1 MYQDKLKNG
10 PALRSCLRMLAVAF
24 LVAIGVSQPLFAFD
38 TRAHAAWVFDVGT
51 HSVLLEKNADQS
63 IPPASMSKLMTVNM
77 LFEALKDGRVT
88 MDTTFG
94 VSAHARSMGGSTMFL
109 NEQDRPTVRELIQ
122 GMIVNSGNDACVV
135 VAEGLAGSE
144 DAFATQMTE
153 RAKALG
159 MTQSNFA
166 NASGWPDPNHRMSM
180 HDLGILALRLIEEF
194 PEHYKVFS
202 ETEYNY
208 ADRAPD
214 NRFNRNPLLK
224 LGIGAD
230 GLKTGHTEEAGYGL
244 VGSAV
249 QGDRRVIVVISG
261 LASEKERSEEAES
274 LVNWAFRQFA
284 QKTVAKAGVSVAD
297 ATVWMGAESTVGL
310 VPEKDVR
317 ILVPALVQDT
327 MTAEVV
333 YNGPLTAPIAAGQ
346 EVAKLLVHVP
356 DLPDVIVPLVAA
368 TDVGKGG
375 FLKRLGSAAQSLIAE
390 VQDRATAS

>member
-1 MYQDKLKNG
+1 MAIL
-10 PALRSCLRMLAVAF
+10 PRLMAAF
-24 LVAIGVSQPLFAFD
+24 LLSHAWLTPAFAFD
-38 TRAHAAWVFDVGT
+38 TRAESAWVFDVGT
-51 HSVLLEKNADQS
+51 HAVLMEKNADQAV
-63 IPPASMSKLMTVNM
+63 PPASMSKLMTVNM
-77 LFEALKDGRVT
+77 LFEALQDGRVT

-94 VSAHARSMGGSTMFL
+94 VSARAHAMGGSTMFL

-122 GMIVNSGNDACVV
+122 GMVVNSGNDACVV
-135 VAEGLAGSE
+135 VAEGLAGTE
-144 DAFATQMTE
+144 DAFAEKMTE

-166 NASGWPDPNHRMSM
+166 NASGWPDPSHRMSM

-194 PEHYKVFS
+194 PEEYKVFA
-202 ETEYNY
+202 ETEYDY
-208 ADRAPD
+208 KDRAPD

-249 QGDRRVIVVISG
+249 QGDRRVIVVVSG

-284 QKTVAKAGVSVAD
+284 QKTVAKAGARVAE
-297 ATVWMGAESTVGL
+297 ANVWMGAESTVGL
-310 VPEKDVR
+310 VPAKDVR
-317 ILVPALVQDT
+317 ILVPALVQET
-327 MTAEVV
+327 MNAEVV
-333 YNGPLTAPIAAGQ
+333 YVGPLSAPITAGQ

-356 DLPDVIVPLVAA
+356 DLPDIEVPLFAE
-368 TDVGKGG
+368 TDVAKGG
-375 FLKRLGSAAQSLIAE
+375 FLKHISSAAQSLIAM
-390 VQDRATAS
+390 VQQKAAAS

>member
-1 MYQDKLKNG
+1 MPTGFWVTLAASICAAG
-10 PALRSCLRMLAVAF
+10 FAVPAGAF
-24 LVAIGVSQPLFAFD
+24 E
-38 TRAHAAWVFDVGT
+38 TRADAAWVFDVGT
-51 HSVLLEKNADQS
+51 RAVLMEKNSDLP

-94 VSAHARSMGGSTMFL
+94 VSARARAMGGSTMFL

-144 DAFATQMTE
+144 DAFAIQMTE

-166 NASGWPDPNHRMSM
+166 NASGWPDPSHRMSM

-194 PEHYKVFS
+194 PEEYKVFA
-202 ETEYNY
+202 ETEYDY
-208 ADRAPD
+208 QDRAPD

-230 GLKTGHTEEAGYGL
+230 GLKTGHTQEAGYGL

-261 LASEKERSEEAES
+261 LESEKDRSEEAES

-284 QKTVAKAGVSVAD
+284 QKTVAKAGSRVAEAD
-297 ATVWMGAESTVGL
+297 VWMGTAAKVGL
-310 VPEKDVR
+310 VPVKDVR

-333 YNGPLTAPIAAGQ
+333 YSSPLAAPLLAGQ
-346 EVAKLLVHVP
+346 EVAKLVVHVP
-356 DLPDVIVPLVAA
+356 DLPDIEIPLMAEAAVA
-368 TDVGKGG
+368 KGG
-375 FLKRLGSAAQSLIAE
+375 FFKRLSAAAQSLISRMQE
-390 VQDRATAS
+390 KATAS

>member
-1 MYQDKLKNG
+1 MKVNLRQIAAIALLALG
-10 PALRSCLRMLAVAF
+10 AASPALAF
-24 LVAIGVSQPLFAFD
+24 E
-38 TRAHAAWVFDVGT
+38 TRADAAWVFDVGT
-51 HSVLLEKNADQS
+51 HAVLMEKNADLAV
-63 IPPASMSKLMTVNM
+63 PPASMSKLMTVNM
-77 LFEALKDGRVT
+77 LFEALQDGRVT

-94 VSAHARSMGGSTMFL
+94 VSARAHAMGGSTMFL

-122 GMIVNSGNDACVV
+122 GMVVNSGNDACVV

-144 DAFATQMTE
+144 DAFAAQMTE

-159 MTQSNFA
+159 MTQSHFA
-166 NASGWPDPNHRMSM
+166 NASGWPDPSHRMSM

-194 PEHYKVFS
+194 PEEYKVFA

-230 GLKTGHTEEAGYGL
+230 GLKTGHTEEAGFGL

-284 QKTVAKAGVSVAD
+284 QKTVAKAGVRVAD
-297 ATVWMGAESTVGL
+297 ANVWMGSASTVGL
-310 VPEKDVR
+310 VPVKDVR
-317 ILVPALVQDT
+317 ILVPALVQET

-333 YNGPLTAPIAAGQ
+333 YSGPLTAPIAAGQ

-356 DLPDVIVPLVAA
+356 DLPDIEVPLVAEA
-368 TDVGKGG
+368 DVAKGG
-375 FLKRLGSAAQSLIAE
+375 FLKRLTSAAQTLIAQ
-390 VQDRATAS
+390 VQDRASAS

>member
-1 MYQDKLKNG
+1 MSLSLRIILVSFCLG
-10 PALRSCLRMLAVAF
+10 HGLTLPAHAF
-24 LVAIGVSQPLFAFD
+24 E
-38 TRAHAAWVFDVGT
+38 TRANAAWVFDVGT
-51 HSVLLEKNADQS
+51 HAVLLQKNADQS
-63 IPPASMSKLMTVNM
+63 VPPASMSKLMTVNM
-77 LFEALKDGRVT
+77 LFEALQDGRVT

-94 VSAHARSMGGSTMFL
+94 VSARAHAMGGSTMFL

-144 DAFATQMTE
+144 DAFAAQMTE

-166 NASGWPDPNHRMSM
+166 NASGWPDPKHRMSM
-180 HDLGILALRLIEEF
+180 HDLGILALRLIEDF
-194 PEHYKVFS
+194 PEEYKVFS

-208 ADRAPD
+208 KDRAPD

-230 GLKTGHTEEAGYGL
+230 GLKTGHTSEAGYGL

-261 LASEKERSEEAES
+261 LASEKDRSEEAES

-284 QKTVAKAGVSVAD
+284 QKTVAKAGLRVAEAD
-297 ATVWMGAESTVGL
+297 VWMGDAPTVGL
-310 VPEKDVR
+310 VPAKDVR

-333 YNGPLTAPIAAGQ
+333 YSGPLTAPLKAGQ
-346 EVAKLLVHVP
+346 VVAKLLVHVP
-356 DLPDVIVPLVAA
+356 DLPDIEVPLVAEA
-368 TDVGKGG
+368 DVAKGG
-375 FLKRLGSAAQSLIAE
+375 FVKRLTSAAQSLISM
-390 VQDRATAS
+390 VQEKAAAS